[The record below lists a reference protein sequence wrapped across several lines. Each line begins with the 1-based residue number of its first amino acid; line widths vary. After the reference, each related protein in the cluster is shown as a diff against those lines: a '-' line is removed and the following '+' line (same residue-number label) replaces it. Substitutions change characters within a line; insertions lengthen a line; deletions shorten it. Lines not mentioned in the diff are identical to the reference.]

1 MLKTV
6 ATAAAIILLAVAIGF
21 SGLLGGEESV
31 STEAAADAAVAS
43 ETAPHASAAA
53 TASSVGAQANVPTPE
68 ICARIMTES
77 LNRTIGDPDARNP
90 APYVAAA
97 NEASSLAAE
106 RQLAEAGC
114 TSDYIDANSDAIM
127 ELVNRGRPPAQH
139 VG

>member
-21 SGLLGGEESV
+21 SGLLSGEESV

-43 ETAPHASAAA
+43 ETAPHASA
-53 TASSVGAQANVPTPE
+53 ASSVGAQANVPTPE

-90 APYVAAA
+90 APHVAAA

-127 ELVNRGRPPAQH
+127 ELVNRGRPPEQH

>member
-21 SGLLGGEESV
+21 SGLLSGEESV
-31 STEAAADAAVAS
+31 SSEVAS
-43 ETAPHASAAA
+43 ETASHASA
-53 TASSVGAQANVPTPE
+53 ASSVGAQANVPTPE
-68 ICARIMTES
+68 ICARIMAES

-127 ELVNRGRPPAQH
+127 ELVNRGRPPEQH